1 MDHSEAIKSQAA
13 EKYLLGELPVE
24 LRDQF
29 EEHFFS
35 CTECANDVRSGAA
48 LIDNARQVLGE
59 EALDRSRPHAAER
72 RGWFSWLQPA
82 WGLAAAAVLLLGVV
96 AYQNLVTI
104 PKMRNG
110 AAQPQMLATFSFV
123 TAGSRGA
130 GPTTVKVAKDRPF
143 GIYVD
148 IPPQGSFAY
157 YSVDVQTESGERPIH
172 VQVSADQAKDTVQ
185 ILVPSGTLRAGN
197 GTMIVEGHKA
207 QSEPAIEV
215 ARYPF
220 TLQFE

>member
-13 EKYLLGELPVE
+13 EKYLLGELTIA
-24 LRDQF
+24 LRDEF

-35 CTECANDVRSGAA
+35 CTECADNVRSGAA
-48 LIDNARQVLGE
+48 LIDNARQVLRQ
-59 EALDRSRPHAAER
+59 EADERSRLPLR
-72 RGWFSWLQPA
+72 VGRWPSWLQPA
-82 WGLAAAAVLLLGVV
+82 WGFAAAAVLLFGIV

-104 PKMRNG
+104 PKMRSG

-130 GPTTVKVAKDRPF
+130 GATTIKVAKDHPF

-157 YSVDVQTESGERPIH
+157 YSVNVQTESGGHAIR
-172 VQVSADQAKDTVQ
+172 VQVSPEQARDTVQ
-185 ILVPSGTLRAGN
+185 ILIPSRTLKEGN
-197 GTMIVEGHKA
+197 GTLIVEGHKA
-207 QSEPAIEV
+207 EGEPATEI

>member
-13 EKYLLGELPVE
+13 EKYLLGELTLE

-35 CTECANDVRSGAA
+35 CQECAEDVRSGAA
-48 LIDNARQVLGE
+48 LIDNARQVLRQE
-59 EALDRSRPHAAER
+59 SLESSAVRAS
-72 RGWFSWLQPA
+72 RGWFGWLQPA
-82 WGLAAAAVLLLGVV
+82 WGFAAAAVLLLGIV
-96 AYQNLVTI
+96 AYQNLITI
-104 PKMRNG
+104 PNMRSG

-130 GPTTVKVAKDRPF
+130 GATTIKVAKDHPF

-157 YSVDVQTESGERPIH
+157 YSVTVQAESGERPIH
-172 VQVSADQAKDTVQ
+172 VQVSAEQAKDTVQ
-185 ILVPSGTLRAGN
+185 ILVPSGALRAGN
-197 GTMIVEGHKA
+197 GTLIVEGFKA
-207 QSEPAIEV
+207 QNEPPTEIV
-215 ARYPF
+215 RYPF
-220 TLQFE
+220 LLQFE

>member
-1 MDHSEAIKSQAA
+1 MDQSEAIKSQAA
-13 EKYLLGELPVE
+13 EKYLLGELTVE

-35 CTECANDVRSGAA
+35 CAECAGDVRSGAA
-48 LIDNARQVLGE
+48 LMDNARQVLRQ
-59 EALDRSRPHAAER
+59 EAVDRSTSDAEH
-72 RGWFSWLQPA
+72 RGWLSWLQPA
-82 WGLAAAAVLLLGVV
+82 WGFAAAAVLLVGIV

-104 PKMRNG
+104 PSLKNG

-130 GPTTVKVAKDRPF
+130 SATTMKVAKDRPF
-143 GIYVD
+143 GLYVD
-148 IPPQGSFAY
+148 IPPQGAFTY
-157 YSVDVQTESGERPIH
+157 YSVDVQTESGERKIH
-172 VQVSADQAKDTVQ
+172 VQVSPEQAKDTVQ
-185 ILVPSGTLRAGN
+185 ILVPSGTLQAGN
-197 GTMIVEGHKA
+197 GTLIIAGHKA
-207 QSEPAIEV
+207 QGEPATEI